1 MLHTLNKAWAT
12 ILINQLLDNKK
23 QTIMFV
29 AKNKREADCYADLF
43 RENVKILKK
52 GNPENNKVDGAL
64 WTEIIK
70 GENNPETQTVVIN
83 FNKEILDKYSLQI
96 FIVTEEGLSSGLWND
111 VFDILGQVDDI
122 LISHKIHDMLLKDYL
137 GRHCKRKCC

>member
-29 AKNKREADCYADLF
+29 AKNKKEADYYADLF
-43 RENVKILKK
+43 RGNVKILKK
-52 GNPENNKVDGAL
+52 ENPENDDIHGTL
-64 WTEIIK
+64 WTEVIK
-70 GENNPETQTVVIN
+70 NEVNTETQTLTSN
-83 FNKEILDKYSLQI
+83 YNKEMANSFNLQI
-96 FIVTEEGLSSGLWND
+96 FIVTEEGLCSGLWND
-111 VFDILGQVDDI
+111 VFDVLGQVDDI
-122 LISHKIHDMLLKDYL
+122 LISHKIHDMMLKDFL

>member
-29 AKNKREADCYADLF
+29 AKNKKEADYYADLF
-43 RENVKILKK
+43 RGNVKILKK
-52 GNPENNKVDGAL
+52 ENPENDDIHGTL
-64 WTEIIK
+64 WTEVIK
-70 GENNPETQTVVIN
+70 NEVNTETQTLTSN
-83 FNKEILDKYSLQI
+83 YNKEMANSFNLQI

-111 VFDILGQVDDI
+111 VFDVLGQVDDI

>member
-29 AKNKREADCYADLF
+29 AKNKREADYYADLF

-52 GNPENNKVDGAL
+52 GNPENNKVDGVL

-70 GENNPETQTVVIN
+70 DEINSETQTVVIN

-96 FIVTEEGLSSGLWND
+96 FIVTEEGLTSGLWND
-111 VFDILGQVDDI
+111 VFDVLGQVDDI

-137 GRHCKRKCC
+137 GRHCKRKSC

>member
-111 VFDILGQVDDI
+111 VFDVLGQVDDI

-137 GRHCKRKCC
+137 GRHCKRKSC

>member
-12 ILINQLLDNKK
+12 ILINQLLDSKK

-29 AKNKREADCYADLF
+29 AKDKKEANYYADLF
-43 RENVKILKK
+43 RKSVKILKK

-64 WTEIIK
+64 WTEITNDEI
-70 GENNPETQTVVIN
+70 NTETQTVEIN
-83 FNKEILDKYSLQI
+83 CNKEILDKYSLQI
-96 FIVTEEGLSSGLWND
+96 FIITEKGLSCGLWNCVFD
-111 VFDILGQVDDI
+111 VFGQIDDI
-122 LISHKIHDMLLKDYL
+122 LISHEIHDTILNDYL